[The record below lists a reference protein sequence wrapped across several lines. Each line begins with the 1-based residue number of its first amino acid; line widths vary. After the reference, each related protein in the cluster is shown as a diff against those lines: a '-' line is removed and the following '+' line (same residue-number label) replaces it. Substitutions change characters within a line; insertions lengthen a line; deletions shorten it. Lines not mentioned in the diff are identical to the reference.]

1 MAYVGFWL
9 VSNLSKPLIDWFDD
23 KTVLPFLHS
32 TVLQHF
38 LFQHKKKRTE
48 VKVKHYSKQR

>member
-9 VSNLSKPLIDWFDD
+9 VSNPSKPLIDWFNI

-38 LFQHKKKRTE
+38 YFSTTKNRGE
-48 VKVKHYSKQR
+48 S